1 RRLCSV
7 HSDGSDPLLVEP
19 GAQWLLD
26 GVDVLAA
33 MAPAPA
39 AAAPEIV
46 DVTGAVIE
54 VASGSIVLGS
64 VRQLTAADR
73 AELVLATQTFENHE
87 VAGIN
92 CRFTLPVVSVDD
104 VLALHA
110 RIVARVTRADVDT
123 ALRSSLH
130 NPVAARFDTVAEI
143 VAPGT
148 GARTLEFATQS
159 LAHVSL
165 ERQGAGPLLGGEVR

>member
-1 RRLCSV
+1 AGQLLLAATATGSVQPLLQPQGSVRLPRFSPAGERIFCGLDEAAAGRAGRRLCSV

-64 VRQLTAADR
+64 VRQLTAADGS
-73 AELVLATQTFENHE
+73 ELVLATQTFENHE

-110 RIVARVTRADVDT
+110 RIVAR
-123 ALRSSLH
+123 
-130 NPVAARFDTVAEI
+130 
-143 VAPGT
+143 
-148 GARTLEFATQS
+148 
-159 LAHVSL
+159 
-165 ERQGAGPLLGGEVR
+165 